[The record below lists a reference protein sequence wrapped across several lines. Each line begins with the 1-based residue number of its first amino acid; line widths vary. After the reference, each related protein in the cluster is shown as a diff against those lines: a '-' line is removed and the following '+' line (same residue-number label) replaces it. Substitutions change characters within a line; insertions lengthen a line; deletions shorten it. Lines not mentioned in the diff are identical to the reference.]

1 MMDTF
6 NIDGPQTINFLSG
19 IAHLRLID
27 LIIPENVCLSLEN
40 RHKLLDC
47 RCYRWIL
54 LFSVSI
60 NEPAV
65 NWRKIRIGLLLLLA
79 VVIV

>member
-6 NIDGPQTINFLSG
+6 YINGPQTINFLSG
-19 IAHLRLID
+19 IAQLRLID

-54 LFSVSI
+54 LLPVSI

-65 NWRKIRIGLLLLLA
+65 NWRKKRVSLLLLLA
-79 VVIV
+79 VVTV